1 MHCFFQVHKYLPER
15 AKIPAKVQK
24 GKGGRHSKRG
34 AVFVRR
40 RFTRFEF
47 PDYPDGWKPKGE
59 ERCVVVPEKVT
70 MSKSTSPNKTVFQ
83 EAEVIE
89 IDGFVIE
96 LEVDAD
102 EPLMVSR
109 EEPYKP
115 PDYRYQRIQLFRIID
130 LIFCY
135 PVEVLAVSSACRPL
149 LR

>member
-34 AVFVRR
+34 AVFVKR

-89 IDGFVIE
+89 MDGFMIE

-130 LIFCY
+130 LIFCF
-135 PVEVLAVSSACRPL
+135 PVAVLAVSSACRPL